1 MLDAIKSCMQTNKS
15 LAKYDFRNND
25 LNDKGKFIFC

>member
-1 MLDAIKSCMQTNKS
+1 MLESIKGCMTKNKN

-25 LNDKGKFIFC
+25 LKDTGKY